1 MLDYLTSPEQ
11 ISPASDIWSLCACLF
26 HLVSGQLPFE
36 SSTLAL
42 ARKSI
47 LNTEY
52 LRPDVRE
59 KATGPNQDSITILFA
74 AVIGKGLEKAPEKRF
89 CTALD
94 LAMALQKCLVQQG
107 SGFYSVYISFGGPSD
122 MIHALLLQN
131 MLNCKTTEGGR
142 KIFVCMRSTKS
153 GNEEKLEEL
162 LHLLMN
168 TLVAVPILSSSMLD
182 SMSSLKG
189 SEEDKQSKPLLELT
203 LMQALKASPQSVL
216 KRIFP
221 VLHEPIVH
229 PEIYVKKLVPRPSP
243 LTIREAHRFLI
254 ANGISVSKELLNIIQ
269 KSVKASISDFFSM
282 LDSQTLDNTRKEHA
296 AQNEKEAVTDDN
308 SRYYELLK
316 TFVSQEKLPPKHEIC
331 SLVSRLKFTVK
342 GICSVLD
349 EIQSSM
355 CQGQGQEHSSDGLF
369 QHIGSTKLDRHLVGK
384 PELVFASTLVSG
396 QANGGDELVFSTA
409 GDELISRLPSSCE
422 SSNDVN
428 SHAPA

>member
-1 MLDYLTSPEQ
+1 
-11 ISPASDIWSLCACLF
+11 
-26 HLVSGQLPFE
+26 
-36 SSTLAL
+36 
-42 ARKSI
+42 
-47 LNTEY
+47 
-52 LRPDVRE
+52 
-59 KATGPNQDSITILFA
+59 
-74 AVIGKGLEKAPEKRF
+74 
-89 CTALD
+89 
-94 LAMALQKCLVQQG
+94 
-107 SGFYSVYISFGGPSD
+107 
-122 MIHALLLQN
+122 
-131 MLNCKTTEGGR
+131 MLNCKTTAGGR

-229 PEIYVKKLVPRPSP
+229 PEIYVQKLVPRPSP
-243 LTIREAHRFLI
+243 LTIRDAHKFLK

-282 LDSQTLDNTRKEHA
+282 LDSQTLDNTRKEHD
-296 AQNEKEAVTDDN
+296 AQYEKEAVTDDN

-342 GICSVLD
+342 SICSVLD

-369 QHIGSTKLDRHLVGK
+369 QHIGSTKLDRLLVQK
-384 PELVFASTLVSG
+384 PELVFMSTLVSG
-396 QANGGDELVFSTA
+396 RANGGDELVFPTA
-409 GDELISRLPSSCE
+409 GDELISQLPSSCE

-428 SHAPA
+428 SHAQA